1 MTGPG
6 RPPSPPRPARPP
18 ANSGSK
24 PPRSGR
30 LSVLVVDD
38 DKHWRE
44 LAAGP
49 FRKRGDRVRTTSD
62 GLQALA
68 MCIEDP
74 PDVILADVQMPRMDG
89 WQLLRLIRARPQLA
103 ATPVVFMTS
112 LDGDAARLKG
122 YQLGVDAYV
131 PKPFAAEEMLVR
143 VIRLLRNKRMSG
155 LDPTERVVFK
165 GELEH
170 VSSASLLSFLQVEKK
185 TGVLVVVGESVVR
198 LFLRQG
204 RLLRAEVEGDGPRPR
219 GREVVFRVLDW
230 TSGQFELLEEEVE
243 GRDEVGAQ
251 ISTLLME
258 HARMVDE
265 KQR

>member
-1 MTGPG
+1 MTGLG
-6 RPPSPPRPARPP
+6 RPPTPPPPAQPGARSRGRPPR
-18 ANSGSK
+18 G
-24 PPRSGR
+24 GR

-44 LAAGP
+44 LAAEP
-49 FRKRGDRVRTTSD
+49 FRKRGDDVRTTSD

-68 MCIEDP
+68 LCIESP

-103 ATPVVFMTS
+103 NTPVVFMTS
-112 LDGDAARLKG
+112 LDGDAERLKG

-143 VIRLLRNKRMSG
+143 VIRLLRNKRGAS
-155 LDPTERVVFK
+155 LSPTERVVFK

-170 VSSASLLSFLQVEKK
+170 VSSASLLTFLQIEKK
-185 TGVLVVVGESVVR
+185 TGVLVVVGERVVR
-198 LFLRQG
+198 LFLSNG
-204 RLLRAEVEGDGPRPR
+204 RLLRAEVEGEPRSR
-219 GREVVFRVLDW
+219 GRAVVFQVLDW
-230 TSGQFELLEEEVE
+230 ISGQFELIEEEVD
-243 GRDEVGAQ
+243 GRDEVGAE
-251 ISTLLME
+251 ISMLLME

-265 KQR
+265 KRR